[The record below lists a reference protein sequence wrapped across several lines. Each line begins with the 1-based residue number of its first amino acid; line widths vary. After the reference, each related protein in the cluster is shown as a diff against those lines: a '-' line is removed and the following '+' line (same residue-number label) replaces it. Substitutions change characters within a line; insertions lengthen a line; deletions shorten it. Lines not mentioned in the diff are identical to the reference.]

1 MQLIIMSE
9 KLTFRPE
16 RLVRSIEDLQNFR
29 SSLLRY
35 NEYIHRDKA
44 LLSGVIAIDFP
55 ISKEEFNIFSK
66 YQSIEREIKLSLEK
80 RLERALEINS
90 GSEKIEQAF
99 YKNFKEKDYFNNNFN
114 NVKND
119 LINQG
124 VGWEK
129 YSLNI
134 KDFLELIKN
143 NKEKNQEIIISLSNT
158 ISLLSS
164 NLYEKSIKNQ
174 IICKYNFVYDYTSS
188 SFFFSDSKF

>member
-1 MQLIIMSE
+1 MNPRRGTTSSTTRVIKKNREENPAYILLNKWSEISNKICMQLIIMSE

-55 ISKEEFNIFSK
+55 ISKEELNIFSK

-90 GSEKIEQAF
+90 GSEKLSKPF
-99 YKNFKEKDYFNNNFN
+99 
-114 NVKND
+114 
-119 LINQG
+119 
-124 VGWEK
+124 
-129 YSLNI
+129 I
-134 KDFLELIKN
+134 KF
-143 NKEKNQEIIISLSNT
+143 
-158 ISLLSS
+158 
-164 NLYEKSIKNQ
+164 
-174 IICKYNFVYDYTSS
+174 
-188 SFFFSDSKF
+188 

>member
-66 YQSIEREIKLSLEK
+66 YQNIEREIKLSL
-80 RLERALEINS
+80 R
-90 GSEKIEQAF
+90 
-99 YKNFKEKDYFNNNFN
+99 KD
-114 NVKND
+114 
-119 LINQG
+119 
-124 VGWEK
+124 
-129 YSLNI
+129 
-134 KDFLELIKN
+134 
-143 NKEKNQEIIISLSNT
+143 
-158 ISLLSS
+158 
-164 NLYEKSIKNQ
+164 
-174 IICKYNFVYDYTSS
+174 
-188 SFFFSDSKF
+188 